1 MTGETTPKSNV
12 SYTVTSDVST
22 RTTPASSISTTS
34 VSCTETEVIE
44 ILVKSNLIQIHPTD
58 SSNKQDLISKGL
70 DIIDETS
77 TLKIDLPEGGLIIRD
92 VKISS
97 LNIIKIE
104 VVFISES
111 GATLKSIQGKPTS
124 LPINQFPTERIGAI
138 IIKVLQTSDNGS
150 LKQVKLS
157 IIACEETFT
166 TTSTRKFHF
175 DIFISSFSTSHIAT
189 KLSTTG
195 KTTSKQ
201 TTTIKFCDE
210 MEYISTLI
218 ATNSV
223 RTIPTDLFNKE
234 DLISKGVDF
243 TNQQTS
249 IVIDIPK
256 GGAIVRDVKLL
267 SRNVVQIEVIFTTE
281 SGLTLTPIRGAPT
294 SLSTNEFPTEKV
306 REIVIKI
313 VKTSTDNAPQDVT
326 LSVIACAEGSVITSS
341 STSKA
346 TKSVTET
353 TTYSGQTGSSSTI
366 ASTTKNICDEME
378 FVSILIANNA
388 ISITPVDL
396 SNKEDLIRKGVNFK
410 ENNPIFVIDI
420 PKPGAVIRDIKLS
433 SKNVLE
439 IEVIFKTESGVELKP
454 IQGTP
459 TALPQNDFPTEK
471 VREII
476 VIVKK
481 TRDDEA
487 PQNVTLSVIACAE
500 DYITTTLISKWFRLM
515 LFQTLFISGSTPTG
529 AVSQTTETGLST
541 QGTSSGSSSGVYTV
555 SQATAS
561 SSTQKICDEIE
572 YIDTLIVTNSIK
584 TAPKDI
590 SNKQDLIT
598 KGVYFTD
605 ENPTFT
611 ITIPTGGA
619 VVRAIDLSS
628 NNVAEIEVIFTIKSG
643 QETISIRGAPTSL
656 PANQFPTEKVSE
668 IIIKVNKTTDNN
680 APEEVTL
687 SIIAC
692 AEGTPTTTPA
702 GKDSKFSFFLKLKV
716 FFRYHFWHQ

>member
-1 MTGETTPKSNV
+1 VTGETTPKSNV
-12 SYTVTSDVST
+12 SYTVTSGVST
-22 RTTPASSISTTS
+22 RTTPASSISTTL

-104 VVFISES
+104 VIFISES
-111 GATLKSIQGKPTS
+111 GATLRSIQGKPTS

-195 KTTSKQ
+195 KTTSEQ

-223 RTIPTDLFNKE
+223 RTMPTDVFNKE

-249 IVIDIPK
+249 IVIDIPN

-306 REIVIKI
+306 REI
-313 VKTSTDNAPQDVT
+313 
-326 LSVIACAEGSVITSS
+326 
-341 STSKA
+341 
-346 TKSVTET
+346 
-353 TTYSGQTGSSSTI
+353 
-366 ASTTKNICDEME
+366 
-378 FVSILIANNA
+378 
-388 ISITPVDL
+388 
-396 SNKEDLIRKGVNFK
+396 
-410 ENNPIFVIDI
+410 
-420 PKPGAVIRDIKLS
+420 
-433 SKNVLE
+433 
-439 IEVIFKTESGVELKP
+439 
-454 IQGTP
+454 
-459 TALPQNDFPTEK
+459 
-471 VREII
+471 I

-487 PQNVTLSVIACAE
+487 PKNVTLSVITCAE
-500 DYITTTLISKWFRLM
+500 DYITTTLTSKWFRLM
-515 LFQTLFISGSTPTG
+515 LFQTLFI
-529 AVSQTTETGLST
+529 
-541 QGTSSGSSSGVYTV
+541 
-555 SQATAS
+555 
-561 SSTQKICDEIE
+561 
-572 YIDTLIVTNSIK
+572 
-584 TAPKDI
+584 
-590 SNKQDLIT
+590 
-598 KGVYFTD
+598 
-605 ENPTFT
+605 
-611 ITIPTGGA
+611 
-619 VVRAIDLSS
+619 
-628 NNVAEIEVIFTIKSG
+628 
-643 QETISIRGAPTSL
+643 
-656 PANQFPTEKVSE
+656 
-668 IIIKVNKTTDNN
+668 
-680 APEEVTL
+680 
-687 SIIAC
+687 
-692 AEGTPTTTPA
+692 
-702 GKDSKFSFFLKLKV
+702 
-716 FFRYHFWHQ
+716 FR